1 MSAVSPIFEGL
12 RVVELASVLA
22 GPAVGMFFAEL
33 GAEVI
38 KVENRQTGGDVTRS
52 WRLPCEDQSALES
65 AYYCCVNW
73 GKQVFLLNL
82 EEETDRQKVYDW
94 IRSADVVISNFRP
107 SAARRLGM
115 DYEQL
120 QALNP
125 RLIFAELSGFGPDS
139 DLPAYDVVLQAEAGF
154 LYMNGEADR
163 EPVKM
168 PVALIDILAAHQ
180 MKEAILIALLQ
191 RERTGKGSYISAS
204 LLDAAIASLANQAT
218 NWLMAGQIPGRMGTQ
233 HPNIAPYGDICYTG
247 DGKPIVLAIG
257 SDRQFVS
264 LCQCLDVPELA
275 TDERFTS
282 NAARVQ
288 HRAPLLELLRPAFL
302 PFQRQDLLPKLHAA
316 GVPAASIRNMKEVFE
331 LPAAQAMI
339 LEDTLPDGRTGRRVK
354 TVAFGTEGI
363 AR

>member
-1 MSAVSPIFEGL
+1 MSVVSPIFEGL

-38 KVENRQTGGDVTRS
+38 KIENRQTGGDVTRS
-52 WRLPCEDQSALES
+52 WRLPCEDATAPES
-65 AYYCCVNW
+65 AYFCCVNW
-73 GKQVFLLNL
+73 GKQTFMLNL
-82 EEETDRQKVYDW
+82 EEAADKQKVYNW
-94 IRSADVVISNFRP
+94 VREADIVISNFRP
-107 SAARRLGM
+107 TAASRLGM
-115 DYEQL
+115 SFEQL
-120 QALNP
+120 QTLNP
-125 RLIFAELSGFGPDS
+125 TLIFAELSGFGPDS

-154 LYMNGEADR
+154 LYMNGEPDR

-191 RERTGKGSYISAS
+191 RERTGKGSFIRAS

-218 NWLMAGQIPGRMGTQ
+218 NWLMAAQIPRRMGAQ

-247 DGKPIVLAIG
+247 DNKPIVLAVG
-257 SDRQFVS
+257 SDRQFVA
-264 LCQCLDVPELA
+264 LCQCLHIPELSA
-275 TDERFTS
+275 DQRFAS
-282 NAARVQ
+282 NAGRVQ
-288 HRAPLLELLRPAFL
+288 HRTQLLEQLRPAFL
-302 PFQRQDLLPKLHAA
+302 PFERNDLLAKLHQA
-316 GVPAASIRNMKEVFE
+316 GVPAASIRNMQEVFD

-354 TVAFGTEGI
+354 TVAFTIE
-363 AR
+363 